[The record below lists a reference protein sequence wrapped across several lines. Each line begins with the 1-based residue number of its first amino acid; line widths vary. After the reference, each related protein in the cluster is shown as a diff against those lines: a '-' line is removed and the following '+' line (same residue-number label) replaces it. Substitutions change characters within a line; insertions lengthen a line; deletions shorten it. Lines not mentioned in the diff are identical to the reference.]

1 MAQLGARF
9 HGMEEVIGSI
19 PIRSTKH
26 FLSGC
31 NDIGSTPV
39 ICCSG
44 RPCESV
50 TTLRH
55 PPARTSPS
63 PSRASGSPPS
73 PRPPPPAGAVDL
85 SAQTYLPG
93 LIDAHTHVLLQGD
106 VTAADYDVQ
115 LLKQSQAFR
124 AILAARSA
132 RLGHGY
138 GFPTIRDLETEGAGY
153 TDVDIKHASEQGGTR
168 PAHARRHPRMDVTG
182 AYPLLGYN
190 FGLDLPKGVLGPLTY
205 QNDNVLLDRLGPQG
219 VASITLF
226 RTADKRFANVQ
237 DKSALYSYEI
247 LNFVDGDRSF
257 TDICDAVVAEF
268 GPIPT
273 PTVANFL
280 DACQKADI
288 LTYTH

>member
-44 RPCESV
+44 
-50 TTLRH
+50 
-55 PPARTSPS
+55 
-63 PSRASGSPPS
+63 SRASPLLPS
-73 PRPPPPAGAVDL
+73 ATARKNIPFTFQGERITAVAPPPAGAVDL

-93 LIDAHTHVLLQGD
+93 LINAHTHVLLQGD

-115 LLKQSQAFR
+115 LLKRSQAFR
-124 AILAARSA
+124 AILAARLGPPRP
-132 RLGHGY
+132 RLRLHHH
-138 GFPTIRDLETEGAGY
+138 PRLETEGAGY
-153 TDVDIKHASEQGGTR
+153 TDVDVKHASEQGGT
-168 PAHARRHPRMDVTG
+168 PARACASPP
-182 AYPLLGYN
+182 APWLSPEPNPLLGYN

-205 QNDNVLLDRLGPQG
+205 QNDNVLLDRLGPEG